1 MMPGKRKRIAVD
13 GRMTEALK
21 RHVRVRTSHFLG
33 APHVRAIVAVML
45 FESRSTCSSLLSRTW
60 LLVARGTVRFQRGLG
75 LLSMRGKTE

>member
-33 APHVRAIVAVML
+33 APHVRAIVV
-45 FESRSTCSSLLSRTW
+45 
-60 LLVARGTVRFQRGLG
+60 VIVDDQRWAG
-75 LLSMRGKTE
+75 RERKKKKRN